1 MKYEKKFKMSVSSS
15 AFILIL
21 TDVFRSYIF
30 FKEHCVFLL
39 VIFLSLLY
47 SSRLIIVALKLSL

>member
-1 MKYEKKFKMSVSSS
+1 MKYEKKFKMFVSSS

-30 FKEHCVFLL
+30 LKNVAFSPL
-39 VIFLSLLY
+39 VIF
-47 SSRLIIVALKLSL
+47 

>member
-1 MKYEKKFKMSVSSS
+1 MKKTFKMFVSSS

-30 FKEHCVFLL
+30 LKNIACF
-39 VIFLSLLY
+39 FLS
-47 SSRLIIVALKLSL
+47 SF

>member
-1 MKYEKKFKMSVSSS
+1 MKKKFKMFVSSS

-30 FKEHCVFLL
+30 LNNKFACFFLSSYKVSL
-39 VIFLSLLY
+39 NSANLSLL
-47 SSRLIIVALKLSL
+47 SM

>member
-1 MKYEKKFKMSVSSS
+1 MKYEKKFKMFVSSS

-30 FKEHCVFLL
+30 LKNIACF
-39 VIFLSLLY
+39 FLSCF
-47 SSRLIIVALKLSL
+47 